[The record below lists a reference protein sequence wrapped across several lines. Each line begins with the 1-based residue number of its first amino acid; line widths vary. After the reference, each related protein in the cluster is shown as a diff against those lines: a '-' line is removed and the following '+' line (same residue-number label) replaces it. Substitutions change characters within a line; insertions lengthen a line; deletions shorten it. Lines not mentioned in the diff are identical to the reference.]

1 MKARF
6 DPESR
11 HTQYQAEFQARRKK
25 VSEGWADFADDLKA
39 LVDKGYPTLQDEAR
53 EQLAI
58 NMFLQQL
65 TPFQV
70 AFGVKHKRP
79 RTLDD
84 AVAATLEM
92 ESYVSP
98 SPVGVSS
105 TQPEE
110 VVCSTVSEASRLDK
124 LTQVVEQLAE

>member
-1 MKARF
+1 MTLR
-6 DPESR
+6 P
-11 HTQYQAEFQARRKK
+11 
-25 VSEGWADFADDLKA
+25 FA
-39 LVDKGYPTLQDEAR
+39 DKGYPTLQDEAR

-65 TPFQV
+65 TPPQV
-70 AFGVKHKRP
+70 AFGVKQKRP
-79 RTLDD
+79 KTLDD

-98 SPVGVSS
+98 SSFGVSS

-110 VVCSTVSEASRLDK
+110 VACFPVSETSRLDHGSRNGIRNDK
-124 LTQVVEQLAE
+124 KVRAL